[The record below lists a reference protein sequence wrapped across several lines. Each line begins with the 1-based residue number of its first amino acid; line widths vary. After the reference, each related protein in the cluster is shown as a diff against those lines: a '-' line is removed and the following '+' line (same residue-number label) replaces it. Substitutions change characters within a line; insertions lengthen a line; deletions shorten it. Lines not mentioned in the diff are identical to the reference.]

1 MITVE
6 DLLNMFIEVNFQHVI
21 LYGYESEENIFD
33 GYLSDMPS
41 EYRELEVETID
52 NLTNNKTLVI
62 NVDA

>member
-41 EYRELEVETID
+41 EYHELEIETID
-52 NLTNNKTLVI
+52 NLTNNILII

>member
-6 DLLNMFIEVNFQHVI
+6 DLLNMFIEANFQHVI

-41 EYRELEVETID
+41 EYRELEIETID
-52 NLTNNKTLVI
+52 NLTNNILII